1 MLRSVL
7 IAPSL
12 VNPKDT
18 HCGSCQA
25 ITKNVDTSD
34 SDSAKIRKVI
44 ELVNAI
50 EHRSKKTEKII
61 IFSQFTMMLRLIQEV
76 LNERGLKFVQC
87 MCFSHTVRGA
97 VKRINLDDGSMNQ
110 KERQKVVDKIKS
122 DKDTRIILMSF
133 KAGGVGKFFHCRV
146 LSARS

>member
-1 MLRSVL
+1 VRSSGVSVIAK

-12 VNPKDT
+12 ANPKGI
-18 HCGSCQA
+18 HCSSCEVIA
-25 ITKNVDTSD
+25 KNVDTSD

-50 EHRSKKTEKII
+50 EHRSNKTEKII

-87 MCFSHTVRGA
+87 KCPSQAVEGA
-97 VKRINLDDGSMNQ
+97 S
-110 KERQKVVDKIKS
+110 
-122 DKDTRIILMSF
+122 
-133 KAGGVGKFFHCRV
+133 
-146 LSARS
+146 